1 MLSFLQAVLLT
12 GVPIFIL
19 AVVTEYAWRKKQ
31 YHNEFTRKF
40 LHITAGTYA
49 AFWPWFLSW
58 RTIQFLALGALCAL
72 IISRRLNVF
81 RSMHLARWHGAG
93 EFLSTVSVGVL
104 PFITHDRWIFA
115 AAVLNLSLAD
125 GFAAVVGTQFGKDNT
140 YHVFGQRKSAVGTL
154 TFWMFSVAILTAYV
168 VATQL
173 GWGWLTI
180 LWLPVVAALVE
191 NIGVHGL
198 DNLLVPLVIAV
209 VLRLY

>member
-19 AVVTEYAWRKKQ
+19 AVATEYVWRKKQ

-58 RTIQFLALGALCAL
+58 RNIQFLALGALCAL
-72 IISRRLNVF
+72 IISRQFNVF
-81 RSMHLARWHGAG
+81 KSMHLARWHGAG

-104 PFITHDRWIFA
+104 PFITHDRWVFA

-140 YHVFGQRKSAVGTL
+140 YRVFGQRKSAVGTL
-154 TFWMFSVAILTAYV
+154 TFWLFSVAILTMYFV
-168 VATQL
+168 VTQV

-180 LWLPVVAALVE
+180 LWLPAITAVFE
-191 NIGVHGL
+191 NVGVHGL
-198 DNLLVPLVIAV
+198 DNVLVPLVIAI